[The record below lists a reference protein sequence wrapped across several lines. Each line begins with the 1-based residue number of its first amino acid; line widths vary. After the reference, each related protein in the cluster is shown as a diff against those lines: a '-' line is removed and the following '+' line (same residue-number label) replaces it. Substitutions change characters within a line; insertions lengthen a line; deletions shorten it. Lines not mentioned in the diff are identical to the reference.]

1 MRTGSESRSCLV
13 WGSGPPWVR
22 HDGGGTQGCYRGA
35 SLGWRASF
43 LQAASAHRHCGKQRS
58 HVIESS
64 VCHIETDGWL
74 LLK

>member
-58 HVIESS
+58 HVI
-64 VCHIETDGWL
+64 IETL
-74 LLK
+74 RSV